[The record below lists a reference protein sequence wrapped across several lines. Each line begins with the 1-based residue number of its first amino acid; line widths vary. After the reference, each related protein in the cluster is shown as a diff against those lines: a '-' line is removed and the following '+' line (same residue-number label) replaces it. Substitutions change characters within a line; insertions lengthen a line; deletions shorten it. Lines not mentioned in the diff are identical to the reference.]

1 MAKNIFGKL
10 FAIATIAFVFN
21 GCEDKC
27 YYYQEEI
34 EYQEILTN
42 VDEVKNSFE
51 VVADFAIKKPGNI
64 YSYQSYLFV
73 AEQNEGIHILN
84 NTNPASPV
92 PLKFIKLKGNANFA
106 VANDVLLADNGADL
120 LSINFADLNN
130 IKIEKRTENVN
141 PDILRPDNK
150 ILSGYKE
157 VKVKRKI
164 PCEDNNRF
172 GSNQSIS
179 PVFSSSAGGGGTV
192 STGKAGS
199 MAKFAVVNNYLYIAH
214 SAVLQPL
221 NISDPSHPIK
231 LQKIQFS
238 SDNIETIFPYK
249 DYLYFGTSSGVLIYD
264 CSSNPEVPVYR
275 RTLSHALGCDPV
287 VVSEDFCFST
297 VRNGTA
303 CRWGNT
309 INSLYVF
316 NVTDV
321 NKPFFVNEVGL
332 TNPYGLGVK
341 DNLLFICQAESGL
354 SVFNWNK
361 LTGQVTLKHNYPDI
375 HAYDVIVNDNT
386 LIVTADNGLFQ
397 FDCTD
402 PDNIK
407 YLATLSNF

>member
-10 FAIATIAFVFN
+10 LAIATIAFVFN

-27 YYYQEEI
+27 YYYQEET

-130 IKIEKRTENVN
+130 IKIDKRTENVN

-157 VKVKRKI
+157 IKVKRKI
-164 PCEDNNRF
+164 PCEDNNRMMRDQ
-172 GSNQSIS
+172 N
-179 PVFSSSAGGGGTV
+179 VMFSSSAGGGGTV

-214 SAVLQPL
+214 SSVLQPL
-221 NISDPSHPIK
+221 NISDPSNPIK
-231 LQKIQFS
+231 LPKVNFN

-249 DYLYFGTSSGVLIYD
+249 DYLYFGTNSGVLIYD
-264 CSSNPEVPVYR
+264 CSSNPEAPIYR
-275 RTLSHALGCDPV
+275 KTLTHALGCDPV

-297 VRNGTA
+297 VRNNTV
-303 CRWGNT
+303 CRSGNT
-309 INSLYVF
+309 VNAMYIYNVANINNPQYLR
-316 NVTDV
+316 NVQ
-321 NKPFFVNEVGL
+321 L

-341 DNLLFICQAESGL
+341 NNLIFICQAESGL
-354 SVFNWNK
+354 SVYNWDK
-361 LTGQVTLKHNYPDI
+361 STTQVSLKHNYPDI
-375 HAYDVIVNDNT
+375 HAYDVIVNGNT